1 MSPQFGLQADVWRRR
16 RGVLNGFTAR
26 ATPPSTL
33 FFLETIGQVKCNMEH
48 ADGDPCLSSSSDGMR
63 CGREGQG
70 RRTFMHHRVQFRDW
84 SWVAPHASHA
94 RYFLTDGERT
104 LPWLPVV
111 VWRDA
116 TCMGEATFAPARGR
130 HFLRGLEP
138 CCRFSAAAA
147 SHTGQV
153 LMKFIRCCK
162 RCRSHSAASFRDLVW
177 RWVLFVLHFD
187 ACMGLFGIVSR
198 TRLAL
203 FPKDH

>member
-33 FFLETIGQVKCNMEH
+33 FFLETIVQVKCNMEH
-48 ADGDPCLSSSSDGMR
+48 ADGDPCLSSSSDGYAVR
-63 CGREGQG
+63 QRRPGATHVHAPSRAVPVGIG
-70 RRTFMHHRVQFRDW
+70 VGWHRTRRT
-84 SWVAPHASHA
+84 APSDA

-111 VWRDA
+111 VGRDA
-116 TCMGEATFAPARGR
+116 TCVRETTFAPARSR

-138 CCRFSAAAA
+138 CCGFTAAAA
-147 SHTGQV
+147 SHTNQV

-162 RCRSHSAASFRDLVW
+162 RCSSHWWNAWMVRHW
-177 RWVLFVLHFD
+177 
-187 ACMGLFGIVSR
+187 CI
-198 TRLAL
+198 
-203 FPKDH
+203 FP